1 MTLRSPFLATAARA
15 GACAFALLLMAEYAR
30 PQ

>member
-1 MTLRSPFLATAARA
+1 MTPRTSACVLRASL
-15 GACAFALLLMAEYAR
+15 CALSVLLMAEYAR

>member
-1 MTLRSPFLATAARA
+1 MMNLRSSTMPWRAA
-15 GACAFALLLMAEYAR
+15 ACALAILLMAEYAR